1 MLLSRLTTPAA
12 AVALTPACSLRS
24 ASRRTFANVVLSVS
38 SRRGL
43 ASNLSSPTPSPS
55 PPTPTSSSAPSSP
68 AAELA
73 SLIPSVSTLGSS
85 SSSSIS
91 QRRSPHPTRMT
102 LTVSTLVAANL
113 HLGHARQSWNQN
125 MLPYIYGERQG
136 IHIINLEH
144 TIVMLRRAINVTRE
158 VALRGGNILFVG
170 TRPAI
175 HRVTVEAARH
185 ADAYFATS
193 WVGGTITNKER
204 VLRRSVGYDPD
215 KVMQTLT
222 PPEETAGQSGK
233 ASSSRHG
240 LKAQASAAA
249 SGEEDAAAGR
259 RGNQS
264 RAPKNPQPY
273 VHTPDLLIILDYANN
288 AWAVREANQAN
299 IPVIAICDTDC
310 NPRRVQYP
318 IPANDDSVT
327 GVELIA
333 RALSMASREG
343 SMMRAERLA
352 EKAKEDAAAVAT
364 HYE

>member
-1 MLLSRLTTPAA
+1 
-12 AVALTPACSLRS
+12 
-24 ASRRTFANVVLSVS
+24 
-38 SRRGL
+38 
-43 ASNLSSPTPSPS
+43 
-55 PPTPTSSSAPSSP
+55 
-68 AAELA
+68 
-73 SLIPSVSTLGSS
+73 
-85 SSSSIS
+85 
-91 QRRSPHPTRMT
+91 MT
-102 LTVSTLVAANL
+102 LTVRTLVAANL

-158 VALRGGNILFVG
+158 IALRGGNILFVG
-170 TRPAI
+170 TKPAI
-175 HRVTVEAARH
+175 HRLTVEAARH

-215 KVMQTLT
+215 KVMQTLM
-222 PPEETAGQSGK
+222 PPEDAEPAKG
-233 ASSSRHG
+233 SSSRRG
-240 LKAQASAAA
+240 LKAQAAAA
-249 SGEEDAAAGR
+249 SSGGEEDSATGR
-259 RGNQS
+259 RQS
-264 RAPKNPQPY
+264 SQGPKNPQPY

-343 SMMRAERLA
+343 RTMRMERFAEKGKEAA
-352 EKAKEDAAAVAT
+352 EKAVQEAVDDDARRVG
-364 HYE
+364 Y